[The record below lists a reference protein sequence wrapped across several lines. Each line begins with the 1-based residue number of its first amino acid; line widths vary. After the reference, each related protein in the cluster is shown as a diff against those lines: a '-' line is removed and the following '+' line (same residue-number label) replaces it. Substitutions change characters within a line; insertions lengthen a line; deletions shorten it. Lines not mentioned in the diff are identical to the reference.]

1 MFGLLAGVICRVL
14 GKRSFDECHIKNTQQ
29 KNKTQQSKPFAN
41 CNGKNTQQD
50 NKTLR
55 SKTFA
60 ECHGKNTRQRRA
72 TDGFVDDGPTVD
84 PSSRCLF
91 FFLSSMYFLY
101 FFSFL
106 CVAFF
111 FYFCF
116 FALISFSILSAFLR
130 FLLVFS

>member
-41 CNGKNTQQD
+41 CNGKNTQQN

-84 PSSRCLF
+84 PSSSVRHPTLGKCVFLFLSHVAYFSFFLLCIFFISFLF
-91 FFLSSMYFLY
+91 FVLL
-101 FFSFL
+101 
-106 CVAFF
+106 
-111 FYFCF
+111 
-116 FALISFSILSAFLR
+116 SFSISVS
-130 FLLVFS
+130 LL